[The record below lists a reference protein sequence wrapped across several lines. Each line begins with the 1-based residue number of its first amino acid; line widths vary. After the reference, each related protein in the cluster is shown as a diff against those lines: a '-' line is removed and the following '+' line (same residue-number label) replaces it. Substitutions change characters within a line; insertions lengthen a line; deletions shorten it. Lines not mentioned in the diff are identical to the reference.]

1 MQKIIER
8 YLLKFDEIDRLAD
21 GYIDSL
27 PNTFEELIDTVE
39 AYLIDMYL
47 EGYASV
53 GYMLSDDVERQPD
66 TDRMVS
72 VLALVVAGESLY
84 DRLRGY
90 YQENDAKG
98 IKTVID
104 TEAHRMWATG
114 ADDRAKD
121 GGAGTKQWITVG
133 DNRVRDNHNYLA
145 EVKIPID
152 ADFYTP
158 DGDIGQAPGMFGTAK
173 NNANCRCILKYE

>member
-8 YLLKFDEIDRLAD
+8 YLLKFDEISTLAD

-27 PNTFEELIDTVE
+27 PNSFDELIATVE
-39 AYLIDMYL
+39 AHLIDMYL

-53 GYMLSDDVERQPD
+53 GYMLSDNVERQPD
-66 TDRMVS
+66 TNRMM
-72 VLALVVAGESLY
+72 LALSEVVAGATLY
-84 DRLRGY
+84 DRLREY
-90 YQENDAKG
+90 YDNGDSQS
-98 IKTVID
+98 IKVVID
-104 TEAHRMWATG
+104 TEAHRIWEEG
-114 ADDRAKD
+114 ADDRATD
-121 GGAGTKQWITVG
+121 SGAKTKQWITVG
-133 DNRVRDNHNYLA
+133 DNRVRDNHHYLA

-158 DGDIGQAPGMFGTAK
+158 DGDIGQAPGKFGTAK